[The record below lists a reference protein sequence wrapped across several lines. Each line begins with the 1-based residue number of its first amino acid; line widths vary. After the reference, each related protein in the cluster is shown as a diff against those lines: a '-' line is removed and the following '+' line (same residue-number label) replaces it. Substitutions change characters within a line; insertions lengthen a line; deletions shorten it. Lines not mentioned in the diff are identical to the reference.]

1 MWKTSNTFALEMSL
15 DRKVAPPT
23 QDLVR
28 PTLPEFTTET
38 LDNGLKVNVLHFPHY
53 DFLKIDVAFQV
64 GRPEEPQR
72 LVAYMAPRLMR
83 DGIPGMDSAAIAEH
97 FDYFGSTMS
106 VWSWL
111 DASGFALNGLSKH
124 AADTI
129 PVFADVLL
137 RPTFPQKDLD
147 VLIETHIQALQVEL
161 EKPETISY
169 RELTERLFGAQHPL
183 GYNSTEAD
191 YRALRTDALAAFQ
204 REHLDL
210 SDAYFFISG
219 NITPDVMAV
228 LNQCFGQ
235 FPLKKKKRVP
245 RSIPEPAPN
254 WPKNKNKLVKIVQP
268 GSLQSAVKMGRLLF
282 NRLHPDFYDIQILN
296 TILGGYFGSRLMSN
310 IREEKGYTY
319 NIYSGIDTYYD
330 HGYLYIATEVNG
342 DKADATRRAI
352 KAEMKKLREQLID
365 EEELHMVRNYMLG
378 ALLNGMDGP
387 LNMAALMR
395 SMVFERNGSD
405 GLQRQLAALHSIT
418 PERIQAL
425 SQQYLDMDDFLTV
438 VVRG

>member
-1 MWKTSNTFALEMSL
+1 MWKTSNTFAPEMPL
-15 DRKVAPPT
+15 DRKVAPHT
-23 QDLVR
+23 QDLVQ
-28 PTLPEFTTET
+28 PTLPDFTTET
-38 LDNGLKVNVLHFPHY
+38 LDNGLKVHVLHFPHY
-53 DFLKIDVAFQV
+53 DFIKIEVAFQV
-64 GRPEEPQR
+64 GRPEESQR
-72 LVAYMAPRLMR
+72 LVSYMAPRLMR
-83 DGIPGMDSAAIAEH
+83 EGVPSMDSAAIAEH
-97 FDYFGSTMS
+97 FDYFGTTMGA
-106 VWSWL
+106 WSWL

-124 AADTI
+124 AKETI
-129 PVFADVLL
+129 PVFADILL

-147 VLIETHIQALQVEL
+147 VLVETHIQALQVEL
-161 EKPETISY
+161 EKPETITY

-191 YRALRTDALAAFQ
+191 YRALNTGILADFH
-204 REHLDL
+204 REYLDL
-210 SDAYFFISG
+210 SDAYFFVSG
-219 NITPDVMAV
+219 NITPEIMAV
-228 LNQCFGQ
+228 LNQCCGQ
-235 FPLKKKKRVP
+235 FPLKKEKRPP
-245 RSIPEPAPN
+245 RSIPPPAPN
-254 WPKNKNKLVKIVQP
+254 WPKNKNKLVKIVRP
-268 GSLQSAVKMGRLLF
+268 DSLQAAVKMGRLLF

-365 EEELHMVRNYMLG
+365 EDELFMVRNYMLG

-395 SMVFERNGSD
+395 AMVFERNGAD
-405 GLQRQLAALHSIT
+405 GLQRQLEALHSIT
-418 PERIQAL
+418 PERIRELA
-425 SQQYLDMDDFLTV
+425 QQYLDMDDFMTV
-438 VVRG
+438 VVCS